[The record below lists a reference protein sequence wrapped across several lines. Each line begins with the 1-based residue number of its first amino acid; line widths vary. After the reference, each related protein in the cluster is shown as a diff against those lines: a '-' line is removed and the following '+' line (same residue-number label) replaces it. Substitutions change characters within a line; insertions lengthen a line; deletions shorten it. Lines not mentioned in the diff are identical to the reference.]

1 MRWEDGYQA
10 RTKAV
15 RHAARAHLREIR
27 RLRLSR
33 RTGNAADLAPPV
45 SAFELEG
52 SHADEE
58 GAQVRMARSVAPRF
72 VSDAERSASC
82 QLSDGADGHV
92 SVPELCPD
100 APLIQKEAA
109 ALSQNDA
116 QPLAE
121 ADMPPPIT
129 GTHEAV
135 PTPDEVQQA
144 NAGGQAV
151 HPVESACGQDA
162 AILAAAMAEMTEGC
176 GGKSLARAASAA
188 AAEGPSAGHLGD
200 EEGQAALGSRS
211 TRLETV
217 RPDKSSAPSAGPT
230 SSDDPILSTEVSH
243 DPARSL
249 FLLPGAGPGLV
260 WMLGQV
266 GIETLDDLS
275 RADAKVLSA
284 RLGIVGQILNV
295 EAWITFAQ
303 ERHTASGAE
312 CERD

>member
-1 MRWEDGYQA
+1 
-10 RTKAV
+10 
-15 RHAARAHLREIR
+15 
-27 RLRLSR
+27 
-33 RTGNAADLAPPV
+33 
-45 SAFELEG
+45 
-52 SHADEE
+52 
-58 GAQVRMARSVAPRF
+58 MARSVAPRF
-72 VSDAERSASC
+72 VKDAERSASC
-82 QLSDGADGHV
+82 QLSDGADGHL

-100 APLIQKEAA
+100 APLTQKEAA

-116 QPLAE
+116 QPFAD
-121 ADMPPPIT
+121 ADMPPPT
-129 GTHEAV
+129 METREAV
-135 PTPDEVQQA
+135 PTPDRVHQA
-144 NAGGQAV
+144 NAGGQTV

-188 AAEGPSAGHLGD
+188 AAQGPSAGHLGD

-211 TRLETV
+211 TRLETAW
-217 RPDKSSAPSAGPT
+217 PDKSSAPSAGPET
-230 SSDDPILSTEVSH
+230 SDDTISSTEVSH

-266 GIETLDDLS
+266 GIKTLDDLS

-295 EAWITFAQ
+295 EAWISFAQ
-303 ERHTASGAE
+303 ERHTASGPE